1 MSMSGIGPGG
11 PAAALPR
18 TDTLD
23 ERLRTVA
30 SRMEGVFVEQLFKA
44 MRATVEPGGLTSESL
59 GEDLFTGMMDQTIA
73 DQAAQGLDRGI
84 GGALYR
90 QLRARIQQPQNGQNG

>member
-1 MSMSGIGPGG
+1 MSMSGIRPVES
-11 PAAALPR
+11 AAAQSR

-30 SRMEGVFVEQLFKA
+30 ARMEGVFVEQLFKA
-44 MRATVEPGGLTSESL
+44 MRATVEPGGLTSNSL
-59 GEDLFTGMMDQTIA
+59 GEELFTGVMDQTIA
-73 DQAAQGLDRGI
+73 DQAAQGLDRSI

-90 QLRARIQQPQNGQNG
+90 QLRARILPPQNGQ

>member
-1 MSMSGIGPGG
+1 MSMSGLRPVE
-11 PAAALPR
+11 PAVAPR

-30 SRMEGVFVEQLFKA
+30 ARMEGVFVEQLFKA
-44 MRATVEPGGLTSESL
+44 MRATVEPGGLTSNSL
-59 GEDLFTGMMDQTIA
+59 GEDLFTGIMDQTIA

-90 QLRARIQQPQNGQNG
+90 QLRARILPPQNGQ